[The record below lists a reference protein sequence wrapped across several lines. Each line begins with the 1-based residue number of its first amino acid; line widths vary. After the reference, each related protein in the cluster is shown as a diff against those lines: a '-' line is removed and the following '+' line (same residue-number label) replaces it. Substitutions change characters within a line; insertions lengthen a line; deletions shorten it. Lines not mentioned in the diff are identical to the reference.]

1 MGIIILFIDES
12 QYTKIYVFFSNKNF
26 LKMYNLW
33 IFNSNIRLCGNV
45 QYSHYRMKNE

>member
-33 IFNSNIRLCGNV
+33 IFNSKIRHAVMYNTATI
-45 QYSHYRMKNE
+45 E